1 MKGNH
6 NLPYENEREYFGE
19 MKSDYTNDLD
29 IMTENLD
36 ELTPKL
42 RKAISRLGNA
52 AEKIVDNFMYVDAKG
67 VSDMK

>member
-1 MKGNH
+1 
-6 NLPYENEREYFGE
+6 
-19 MKSDYTNDLD
+19 
-29 IMTENLD
+29 MTENLD